1 MGLTLDIMTQ
11 MRARLTTLT
20 SAGASVKAFVGDPP
34 SNPGLPFVFVWGT
47 PTLATSEAVGG
58 CGGDVDVRLHV
69 QVVAATTANV
79 LDLADQVT
87 ALLKGEIPTVDGWRC
102 FPLAHVGVTDV
113 RSDNS
118 TVGAPANRAPRY
130 CTVTFRAQATTE
142 TKEA

>member
-20 SAGASVKAFVGDPP
+20 STGTTVKAFVGDPP
-34 SNPGLPFVFVWGT
+34 SNPGLPFVFVWGP
-47 PTLATSEAVGG
+47 PTLAASEAMSG

-113 RSDNS
+113 RADNS
-118 TVGAPANRAPRY
+118 TVGTQANRAPRY
-130 CTVTFRAQATTE
+130 CTVTFRVQATTE

>member
-1 MGLTLDIMTQ
+1 MGLTLDIMTL
-11 MRARLTTLT
+11 MRARLATLT

-34 SNPGLPFVFVWGT
+34 SNPGLPFVFVWGP
-47 PTLATSEAVGG
+47 PTLATSEAMSG

-87 ALLKGEIPTVDGWRC
+87 ALLAGEIPTVDGWRC
-102 FPLAHVGVTDV
+102 FPLKHVGVTDV

-118 TVGAPANRAPRY
+118 TVGAPANRSPRY
-130 CTVTFRAQATTE
+130 CTLTFRAQATPE

>member
-20 SAGASVKAFVGDPP
+20 SAGSTVKAFVGDPP
-34 SNPGLPFVFVWGT
+34 SNPGLPFVFVWGP
-47 PTLATSEAVGG
+47 PTLATSDAVSG

-87 ALLKGEIPTVDGWRC
+87 DLLKGEVPTVDGWRC
-102 FPLAHVGVTDV
+102 FPLKHVGVTDV

-118 TVGAPANRAPRY
+118 TVGAPANRSPRY

>member
-11 MRARLTTLT
+11 MRARLATLT
-20 SAGASVKAFVGDPP
+20 STGAPVKAFVGDPP
-34 SNPGLPFVFVWGT
+34 SNPGLPFVFVWGP
-47 PTLATSEAVGG
+47 PTQAKHEAMSG
-58 CGGDVDVRLHV
+58 CSGDVDVRLHV

-87 ALLKGEIPTVDGWRC
+87 ALLKGEVPTADGWRC

-113 RSDNS
+113 RADNS

-130 CTVTFRAQATTE
+130 CTLTFRAQATTE
-142 TKEA
+142 TKET

>member
-1 MGLTLDIMTQ
+1 MGLTLTIMTQ
-11 MRARLTTLT
+11 MRARLATLT
-20 SAGASVKAFVGDPP
+20 STGATVKAFVGDPP
-34 SNPGLPFVFVWGT
+34 SNPGPPFVFVWGP
-47 PTLATSEAVGG
+47 PTLATSEALAG

-79 LDLADQVT
+79 LALADDVT
-87 ALLKGEIPTVDGWRC
+87 ARLKDWAPTVEGWRC

-142 TKEA
+142 TKEV

>member
-11 MRARLTTLT
+11 MRVRLATLT
-20 SAGASVKAFVGDPP
+20 STGSTVKAFVGDPP
-34 SNPGLPFVFVWGT
+34 GNPGLPFVFVWGP
-47 PTLATSEAVGG
+47 PTLATSEAMSG

-87 ALLKGEIPTVDGWRC
+87 ALLTGEVPTVPGWRC

-113 RSDNS
+113 RADNS
-118 TVGAPANRAPRY
+118 TVGTQANRAPRY

>member
-34 SNPGLPFVFVWGT
+34 SNPGLPFVFVWGP
-47 PTLATSEAVGG
+47 PTLATSEAMSG

-87 ALLKGEIPTVDGWRC
+87 ALLKGEVPTVPDWRC
-102 FPLAHVGVTDV
+102 FPLKHVGVTDV

-118 TVGAPANRAPRY
+118 TVGAPANRSPRY
-130 CTVTFRAQATTE
+130 CTVTFRAQATPE

>member
-11 MRARLTTLT
+11 IRARLTTLT
-20 SAGASVKAFVGDPP
+20 STGAPVKAFVGDPP
-34 SNPGLPFVFVWGT
+34 SNPGLPFVFVWGP
-47 PTLATSEAVGG
+47 PTLATSEAMSG

-87 ALLKGEIPTVDGWRC
+87 ALLKGEVPLVPGWRC
-102 FPLAHVGVTDV
+102 FPLEHVGVTDV

-118 TVGAPANRAPRY
+118 TVSAPANRSPRY
-130 CTVTFRAQATTE
+130 CTVTFRAQATPE

>member
-1 MGLTLDIMTQ
+1 MGLTLTIMNQ
-11 MRARLTTLT
+11 MRARLATLT
-20 SAGASVKAFVGDPP
+20 SAGVSVKAFVGDPP
-34 SNPGLPFVFVWGT
+34 GNPGMPFVFVWGP
-47 PTLATSEAVGG
+47 PTLAKSETLAG

-87 ALLKGEIPTVDGWRC
+87 AILTGEVPTVPGWRC
-102 FPLAHVGVTDV
+102 FPLKHVGVTDV

-130 CTVTFRAQATTE
+130 CTVTFRTQATPE
-142 TKEA
+142 TKED

>member
-20 SAGASVKAFVGDPP
+20 SAGTAVKAFVGDPP
-34 SNPGLPFVFVWGT
+34 SNPGLPFVFVWGP
-47 PTLATSEAVGG
+47 PTLATSEALAG

-87 ALLKGEIPTVDGWRC
+87 ALLNGEVPLVPDWRC
-102 FPLAHVGVTDV
+102 FPLKHVGVTDV
-113 RSDNS
+113 RTDNS

-130 CTVTFRAQATTE
+130 CTVTFRAQATPE
-142 TKEA
+142 TKEP

>member
-11 MRARLTTLT
+11 MRARLATLT
-20 SAGASVKAFVGDPP
+20 STGAPVKAFVGDPP
-34 SNPGLPFVFVWGT
+34 SNPGLPFVFVWGP
-47 PTLATSEAVGG
+47 PTLATSEAMSR

-79 LDLADQVT
+79 LDLADHVT
-87 ALLKGEIPTVDGWRC
+87 ACLAGEIPTVDGWRC
-102 FPLAHVGVTDV
+102 FPLKHVGVTDV

-118 TVGAPANRAPRY
+118 TVGAPANRSPRY

>member
-34 SNPGLPFVFVWGT
+34 SNPGLPFVFVWGP
-47 PTLATSEAVGG
+47 PTLAASEAMSG

-79 LDLADQVT
+79 LDLADQAT
-87 ALLKGEIPTVDGWRC
+87 ARLSGWAPTVPGWRC
-102 FPLAHVGVTDV
+102 FPLKHVGVTDV

>member
-11 MRARLTTLT
+11 MRARLATLT
-20 SAGASVKAFVGDPP
+20 STGASVKAFVGDPP
-34 SNPGLPFVFVWGT
+34 SNPGLPFAFVWGP
-47 PTLATSEAVGG
+47 PTLATSEAMSG

-87 ALLKGEIPTVDGWRC
+87 ALLTGEVPTVPGWRC

-113 RSDNS
+113 RADNS

-130 CTVTFRAQATTE
+130 CTVTFRVLATPE

>member
-1 MGLTLDIMTQ
+1 MGLTLTIMTQ
-11 MRARLTTLT
+11 MRDRLTTLT
-20 SAGASVKAFVGDPP
+20 STGAPVKAFVGDPP
-34 SNPGLPFVFVWGT
+34 SNPGLPFAFVWGP
-47 PTLATSEAVGG
+47 PTLATSEAMSG

-87 ALLKGEIPTVDGWRC
+87 ALLTGEVPTVPGWRC
-102 FPLAHVGVTDV
+102 FPLKHVGVTDV

>member
-11 MRARLTTLT
+11 MRARLATLT
-20 SAGASVKAFVGDPP
+20 SSGASVKAFVGDPP
-34 SNPGLPFVFVWGT
+34 GNPGLPFVFVWGP
-47 PTLATSEAVGG
+47 PTLATSEAMSG

-87 ALLKGEIPTVDGWRC
+87 AVLAGEVPTVPGWRC
-102 FPLAHVGVTDV
+102 FPLVHVGVTDV

-130 CTVTFRAQATTE
+130 CTVTFRAQATPE

>member
-11 MRARLTTLT
+11 MRARLATLT
-20 SAGASVKAFVGDPP
+20 STGASVKAYVGDPP
-34 SNPGLPFVFVWGT
+34 ANPGLPFVFVWGP
-47 PTLATSEAVGG
+47 PTLATSEAMSG
-58 CGGDVDVRLHV
+58 CDGDVDVRLHV
-69 QVVAATTANV
+69 QVVAPTTANV

-87 ALLKGEIPTVDGWRC
+87 TLLTGEVPTATGWRC

-118 TVGAPANRAPRY
+118 TVGTQANRAPRY
-130 CTVTFRAQATTE
+130 CTVTFRAQATPE

>member
-1 MGLTLDIMTQ
+1 MGLTLSIMNQ
-11 MRARLTTLT
+11 MRARLATLT
-20 SAGASVKAFVGDPP
+20 SSGASVKAFVGDPP
-34 SNPGLPFVFVWGT
+34 GNPGMPFVFVWGP
-47 PTLATSEAVGG
+47 PTQAKHEAMSR

-69 QVVAATTANV
+69 QVVAPTTANV

-87 ALLKGEIPTVDGWRC
+87 ALLDGEIPTVPDWRC

-130 CTVTFRAQATTE
+130 CTVTFRAQATPE
-142 TKEA
+142 TKED

>member
-11 MRARLTTLT
+11 MRARLASLT
-20 SAGASVKAFVGDPP
+20 SAGTSVKAFVGDPP
-34 SNPGLPFVFVWGT
+34 SNPGLPFVFVWGP
-47 PTLATSEAVGG
+47 PTLAKSEAVGG

-87 ALLKGEIPTVDGWRC
+87 ALLTGEVPTVPDWRC
-102 FPLAHVGVTDV
+102 FPLKHVGVTDV

-130 CTVTFRAQATTE
+130 CTVTFRAQATPE
-142 TKEA
+142 TKEP

>member
-1 MGLTLDIMTQ
+1 MGLTLTIMNQ

-20 SAGASVKAFVGDPP
+20 SAGAPVKAFVGDPP
-34 SNPGLPFVFVWGT
+34 SNPGLPFVFVWGP
-47 PTLATSEAVGG
+47 PTLATSDAVSG

-87 ALLKGEIPTVDGWRC
+87 ALLDGETPTADGWRC
-102 FPLAHVGVTDV
+102 FPLAHVGVTEV
-113 RSDNS
+113 RADNS

-130 CTVTFRAQATTE
+130 CTVTFRAQATPE